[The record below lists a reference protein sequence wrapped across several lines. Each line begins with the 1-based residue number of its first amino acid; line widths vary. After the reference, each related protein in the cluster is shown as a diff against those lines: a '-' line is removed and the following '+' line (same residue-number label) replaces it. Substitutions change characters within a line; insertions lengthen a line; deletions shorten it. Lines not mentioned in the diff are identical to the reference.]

1 MYVHTYVCTR
11 NDILQ
16 DTYVCTTYVHPCVC
30 TVHMYVS
37 MFCLCKIVSV
47 CTEMFLLDNDA
58 FLVQNTLMSELKTR
72 VEELRMEN
80 EYQLRLKDMN
90 HNEKVKEMSDKFQ
103 QEMEALK
110 AKYSVSSH
118 TYVRTYV
125 CAYST
130 HIVYLCFPM
139 YVHTYTHMY
148 VPTYMYVCAYV
159 GIAIGKR
166 TA

>member
-1 MYVHTYVCTR
+1 MCVQGLIISKIH
-11 NDILQ
+11 
-16 DTYVCTTYVHPCVC
+16 TYVCTTYVYPCVC

-47 CTEMFLLDNDA
+47 CTEMLLLDNDA

-118 TYVRTYV
+118 TYVRAYTHSVPLYSKEVFYDVRMYLYVCTYV
-125 CAYST
+125 CRHCNWKKNSLKLNT
-130 HIVYLCFPM
+130 MMKC
-139 YVHTYTHMY
+139 
-148 VPTYMYVCAYV
+148 
-159 GIAIGKR
+159 KN
-166 TA
+166 